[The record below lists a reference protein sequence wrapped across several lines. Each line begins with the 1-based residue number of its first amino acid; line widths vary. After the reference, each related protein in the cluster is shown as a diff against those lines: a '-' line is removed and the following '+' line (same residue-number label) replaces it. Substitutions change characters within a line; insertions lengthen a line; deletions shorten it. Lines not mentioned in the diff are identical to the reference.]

1 MYKGIEVNGVHFRSG
16 SLFGLLLMVLLVL
29 VLSIINDNLKV
40 CVFLLVFDVHYRSG
54 SLFGPLVVLL
64 VLVLS
69 ISQSESLH
77 LSNACSHTVQVVYL
91 YSFYV
96 FRCASISCTDDRH
109 SRAH

>member
-1 MYKGIEVNGVHFRSG
+1 MYKGIEVNVVHFRSG
-16 SLFGLLLMVLLVL
+16 SLFGLLLIVVLLVL

-40 CVFLLVFDVHYRSG
+40 CLFLFVFDVHYRSG

-91 YSFYV
+91 YV
-96 FRCASISCTDDRH
+96 LMIVTHGLTD
-109 SRAH
+109 